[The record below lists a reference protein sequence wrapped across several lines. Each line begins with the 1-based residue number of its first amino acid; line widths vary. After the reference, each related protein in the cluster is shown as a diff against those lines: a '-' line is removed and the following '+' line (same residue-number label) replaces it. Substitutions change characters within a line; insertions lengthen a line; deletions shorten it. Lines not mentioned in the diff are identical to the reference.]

1 MDTSEFPRF
10 TVQSAYQPL
19 MILNVWPT
27 GAVTGAV
34 MRSNTSMDLTGLIA
48 TTYSKPHEVIGFIS
62 EICSM
67 TPGDITH
74 GLRKDTAVSI
84 HSVQAAIKQEY
95 VRSQR
100 AFDVMMYYKGDWYI
114 ASPFS
119 RELENK
125 NCIPSFTKIRNLY
138 DISTKHVAQG
148 INDELFIAIAGQTT
162 FGDVK
167 RLEQSLG
174 FADGVSIDDSRYMRD
189 PHYHPSIKY
198 LCEWWNLHA
207 PAPYKNAGAF
217 YLYQWSPQERKFMSC
232 IRGVENLTPHQ
243 LSNIGSYA
251 LFHGKN
257 GVIFA
262 VIFLCVKEALL
273 ASEGVVTVLLAN
285 GVRGFEYNTVENLRG
300 VARAN
305 EARKSI
311 EGLIN
316 ILTFGTFEAKKFG

>member
-114 ASPFS
+114 ASPSQESWKTRIAFPLS
-119 RELENK
+119 QKFATYTTSAQSMWPKASMMSYSSPLLGKPLLE
-125 NCIPSFTKIRNLY
+125 
-138 DISTKHVAQG
+138 
-148 INDELFIAIAGQTT
+148 
-162 FGDVK
+162 
-167 RLEQSLG
+167 
-174 FADGVSIDDSRYMRD
+174 M
-189 PHYHPSIKY
+189 
-198 LCEWWNLHA
+198 
-207 PAPYKNAGAF
+207 
-217 YLYQWSPQERKFMSC
+217 
-232 IRGVENLTPHQ
+232 
-243 LSNIGSYA
+243 
-251 LFHGKN
+251 
-257 GVIFA
+257 
-262 VIFLCVKEALL
+262 
-273 ASEGVVTVLLAN
+273 
-285 GVRGFEYNTVENLRG
+285 
-300 VARAN
+300 
-305 EARKSI
+305 
-311 EGLIN
+311 
-316 ILTFGTFEAKKFG
+316 